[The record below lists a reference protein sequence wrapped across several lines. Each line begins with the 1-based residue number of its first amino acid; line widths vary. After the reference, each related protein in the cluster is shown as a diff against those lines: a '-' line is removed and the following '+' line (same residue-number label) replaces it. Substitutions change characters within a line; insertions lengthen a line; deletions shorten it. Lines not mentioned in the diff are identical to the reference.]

1 MKLIPTTDGS
11 QRHHVGTLPD
21 GQRPHRSGG
30 SPHTEDAVGGLLGPL
45 TGGFVVMLLT
55 ISTGSRSLLPFFAF
69 LAAIAGIATLRDSA
83 RAAALL
89 PFMRLAYVAAAP
101 LAGIT
106 AVALV
111 RFFPGQPS
119 FGPVALAG
127 VFVASLAA
135 ALAPRLLEG
144 PSWVAARRTRVA
156 VIGLDR
162 SAESL
167 RRELAL
173 AGNDDYMV
181 VGHVVAPD
189 DQHAPKVGSTP
200 LLGTLD
206 ELGDI
211 VARHDIRLLI
221 HTDEVPRLQIFHEVA
236 HSCLHT
242 PVRLW
247 HLSGFYE
254 EVFGHV
260 PLAEINASWFQY
272 FMHPR
277 YRTAES
283 PWKRVLD
290 LVLASSIGLVSLP
303 LLLALGLLIRRDGG
317 PALFKQPRV
326 GERGEPFTL
335 FKLRTMRVD
344 AAAAAQWASLDD
356 PRITRIGHFL
366 RKSHLDELPQ
376 LWNVIRGEMSL
387 VGPRPEQPEFV
398 DRLERS
404 VPFYQ
409 RRHMVR
415 PGITGWAQ
423 VRCGYAGSDVGSA
436 WKLCHDLYYLK
447 HRSMVFDVVIL
458 GETFRTLF
466 SDRRH
471 AIEPRHTSFI
481 LPGADLPA
489 DHAPIPA
496 LRSSA

>member
-1 MKLIPTTDGS
+1 M
-11 QRHHVGTLPD
+11 
-21 GQRPHRSGG
+21 
-30 SPHTEDAVGGLLGPL
+30 
-45 TGGFVVMLLT
+45 
-55 ISTGSRSLLPFFAF
+55 
-69 LAAIAGIATLRDSA
+69 
-83 RAAALL
+83 
-89 PFMRLAYVAAAP
+89 
-101 LAGIT
+101 
-106 AVALV
+106 
-111 RFFPGQPS
+111 
-119 FGPVALAG
+119 
-127 VFVASLAA
+127 
-135 ALAPRLLEG
+135 
-144 PSWVAARRTRVA
+144 RVA

-173 AGNDDYMV
+173 AGNDDYVV
-181 VGHVVAPD
+181 VGLVVAPD
-189 DQHAPKVGSTP
+189 HDRTAVAGGTP
-200 LLGTLD
+200 VLGTLD

-211 VARHDIRLLI
+211 VSRHDIRLLI
-221 HTDEVPRLQIFHEVA
+221 HTDEVPRLQVFDEIA

-272 FMHPR
+272 FMHPK
-277 YRTAES
+277 YRTVES

-290 LVLASSIGLVSLP
+290 LALAGAIGLACLP
-303 LLLALGLLIRRDGG
+303 ILLVLGVLIRRDGG
-317 PALFKQPRV
+317 PAVFEQPRV
-326 GERGEPFTL
+326 GERGLPFTL
-335 FKLRTMRVD
+335 YKLRSMRVD

-356 PRITRIGHFL
+356 PRITRIGQFL

-376 LWNVIRGEMSL
+376 LWNVLKGDMSL

-404 VPFYQ
+404 VPFYK

-447 HRSMVFDVVIL
+447 HRSMIFDTIIL

-471 AIEPRHTSFI
+471 AIEPSHTSFI

-489 DHAPIPA
+489 HHSMPVV
-496 LRSSA
+496 SSRV

>member
-1 MKLIPTTDGS
+1 MNGAL
-11 QRHHVGTLPD
+11 
-21 GQRPHRSGG
+21 
-30 SPHTEDAVGGLLGPL
+30 
-45 TGGFVVMLLT
+45 VVLLLT
-55 ISTGSRSLLPFFAF
+55 LAQGSASVLPVLAF
-69 LAAIAGIATLRDSA
+69 LGAVAGVAALRESA

-89 PFMRLAYVAAAP
+89 PFMRFAYLA
-101 LAGIT
+101 AGPT
-106 AVALV
+106 VGTVAVALV
-111 RFFPGQPS
+111 RFLPGQPS
-119 FGPVALAG
+119 FGAAALAG
-127 VFVASLAA
+127 VFGVSLAA
-135 ALAPRLLEG
+135 GLAPRLLEG
-144 PSWVAARRTRVA
+144 PSWVAARRVKVA

-173 AGNDDYMV
+173 AGSDDYVV
-181 VGHVVAPD
+181 VGHVVASD
-189 DQHAPKVGSTP
+189 HDQATKVGGTP

-206 ELGDI
+206 QLGEI
-211 VARHDIRLLI
+211 VSRHQIRLLI
-221 HTDEVPRLQIFHEVA
+221 HTDEVPRLQVFDEIA

-254 EVFGHV
+254 DVFGHV

-272 FMHPR
+272 FMHPK
-277 YRTAES
+277 YRTSES

-290 LVLASSIGLVSLP
+290 LGIASVIGLLSLP
-303 LLLALGLLIRRDGG
+303 LLPVIALLIRRDGG
-317 PALFKQPRV
+317 PALFRQPRV
-326 GERGEPFTL
+326 GEGGRPFTL
-335 FKLRTMRVD
+335 YKLRTMRVD

-376 LWNVIRGEMSL
+376 LWNVLKGDMSL

-409 RRHMVR
+409 RRHMLR

-447 HRSMVFDVVIL
+447 HRSMVFDLVIL
-458 GETFRTLF
+458 GETLRTLF

-471 AIEPRHTSFI
+471 VVEPRHTSFI

-489 DHAPIPA
+489 DHSIGAVH
-496 LRSSA
+496 SSA

>member
-1 MKLIPTTDGS
+1 MKLIPTTDGR
-11 QRHHVGTLPD
+11 QEEHVGTLPNGD
-21 GQRPHRSGG
+21 RPRPATGARRSD
-30 SPHTEDAVGGLLGPL
+30 SAAQGLLGPL
-45 TGGFVVMLLT
+45 IGAFVVMLLT
-55 ISTGSRSLLPFFAF
+55 LSSGSRSLLPFIAF
-69 LAAIAGIATLRDSA
+69 LAGVGAVATLRERA
-83 RAAALL
+83 HAAALL
-89 PFMRLAYVAAAP
+89 SFMRFAYVAAAP
-101 LAGIT
+101 VAGT
-106 AVALV
+106 VAVALI
-111 RFFPGQPS
+111 RFLPGQPS
-119 FGPVALAG
+119 FGIPALAG
-127 VFVASLAA
+127 VFAISLGA
-135 ALAPRLLEG
+135 ALGPRLLEG

-167 RRELAL
+167 RRELTL
-173 AGNDDYMV
+173 AGNDDFVV
-181 VGHVVAPD
+181 VGHVVAAGD
-189 DQHAPKVGSTP
+189 DMAEERTGGTP

-211 VARHDIRLLI
+211 VAKHDIQLLI
-221 HTDEVPRLQIFHEVA
+221 HTDEVPRLAIFHEVA
-236 HSCLHT
+236 SSCLHT

-254 EVFGHV
+254 DVFGHV

-272 FMHPR
+272 FMHPN
-277 YRTAES
+277 YRQYES
-283 PWKRVLD
+283 PWKRMLD
-290 LVLASSIGLVSLP
+290 LTLAVLIALPALPVLAV
-303 LLLALGLLIRRDGG
+303 LGLLIRRDGG
-317 PALFKQPRV
+317 PALFKQSRV
-326 GERGEPFTL
+326 GERGETFPL
-335 FKLRTMRVD
+335 YKLRSMRVD
-344 AAAAAQWASLDD
+344 ASAAAQWASLDD

-376 LWNVIRGEMSL
+376 LWNVIKGEMSL

-447 HRSMVFDVVIL
+447 HRSMVFDMIML

-489 DHAPIPA
+489 DQSIPA
-496 LRSSA
+496 VHPGA